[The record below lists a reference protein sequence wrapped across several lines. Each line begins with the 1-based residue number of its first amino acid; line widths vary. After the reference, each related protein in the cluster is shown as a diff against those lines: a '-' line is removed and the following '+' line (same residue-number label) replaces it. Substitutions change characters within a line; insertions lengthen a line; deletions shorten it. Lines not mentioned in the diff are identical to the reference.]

1 MVIED
6 GFVPMFLLDYSE
18 FTLPVGSPRRVK
30 DDNACFNSCCVFSS
44 ISFRLKT
51 LGERAA
57 IDPVDYKTKDILKA
71 RKGLYK
77 IKLNK
82 TYLHLFIKTDDRYEV
97 RAHTTLS
104 STNISNF
111 YIVNANSESLS
122 V

>member
-1 MVIED
+1 MVLRRCFCWITASLPSPLVVLAGLKMTMHVLIVAVYLVAYRLD
-6 GFVPMFLLDYSE
+6 LRLL
-18 FTLPVGSPRRVK
+18 TLSR
-30 DDNACFNSCCVFSS
+30 
-44 ISFRLKT
+44 
-51 LGERAA
+51 GERAA

-111 YIVNANSESLS
+111 YISLS

>member
-1 MVIED
+1 MTMHVLIVAVYLVAYRLD
-6 GFVPMFLLDYSE
+6 LRLL
-18 FTLPVGSPRRVK
+18 TLSR
-30 DDNACFNSCCVFSS
+30 
-44 ISFRLKT
+44 
-51 LGERAA
+51 GERAA